1 MHHPEFLAN
10 RHSKLSITRDPTMYE
25 MPNTRHARRAKPP
38 ATAFM
43 SSFKWLAASAATSL
57 VLTLGACSQNGGDQ
71 ADGAPPPTPVD
82 VLTVQATA
90 HTVTTALPGRIE
102 AVRSAE
108 VRARVAGVLLQRHFE
123 EGSQVKAGQ
132 QLFQID
138 PAPLRAALAHAEGT
152 LARAQ
157 ADLFDART
165 RLQRYSELV
174 EIEAVSRQ
182 EYDAAQAALQM
193 AEAARSMAQ
202 ADVDTAR
209 LDLGYASVTAPIS
222 GRIGR
227 ALVTE
232 GALVGQ
238 DEATPLAVIQQLDPV
253 YADFQQPV
261 AAALQLR
268 QQAAAG
274 KTGTAPLSISVEGES
289 EQRQGRLL
297 FSDVSVERSTGQ
309 ILLRGEFPNP
319 DGLLLP
325 GMYVRVHTPGLALP
339 QAYRLPQRAVTHLP
353 DGTAQVMLV
362 DASDKT
368 EARTVQTVAM
378 QGSEWIISAGL
389 QAGERVIVNA
399 ATPLQVGAAVSI
411 ASVDGKPL
419 AAEGD
424 SADPADPDQAAQ

>member
-1 MHHPEFLAN
+1 M
-10 RHSKLSITRDPTMYE
+10 PTV
-25 MPNTRHARRAKPP
+25 KQLL
-38 ATAFM
+38 ATATAG
-43 SSFKWLAASAATSL
+43 LC
-57 VLTLGACSQNGGDQ
+57 LTLAGCGQQ
-71 ADGAPPPTPVD
+71 AEQAAWTPPPTPVD
-82 VLTVQATA
+82 VMTAQAA
-90 HTVTTALPGRIE
+90 PHTVTTALPGRIE

-132 QLFQID
+132 LLFQID

-152 LARAQ
+152 LARAE
-157 ADLFDART
+157 AELLDART

-174 EIEAVSRQ
+174 DIEAVSRQ
-182 EYDAAQAALQM
+182 EYDAAQAALKS
-193 AEAARSMAQ
+193 AEAARGMAH
-202 ADVDTAR
+202 AEVTTAR
-209 LDLGYASVTAPIS
+209 LNLGYASVSAPIS

-253 YADFQQPV
+253 YADFQQSV
-261 AAALQLR
+261 TAALQLR

-274 KTGTAPLSISVEGES
+274 KTGKAGLPLTLRIEGAS

-309 ILLRGEFPNP
+309 ILLRGEFPNA

-325 GMYVRVHTPGLALP
+325 GMYVRVHTPGLHLE
-339 QAYRLPQRAVTHLP
+339 QAYQLPQRAVSHLP

-362 DASDKT
+362 DAQGKT
-368 EARTVQTVAM
+368 EARTVDTVAM
-378 QGSEWIISAGL
+378 QGSHWIISGGL
-389 QAGERVIVNA
+389 QTGEQVIVNA
-399 ATPLQVGAAVSI
+399 ASPLQAGATVAIV
-411 ASVDGKPL
+411 SVDGQTT
-419 AAEGD
+419 A
-424 SADPADPDQAAQ
+424 AAQAPAAH